1 MKAQRDRCITIS
13 PGASSAS
20 CQQHWRTD
28 DMTVIRDI
36 VDRIGELIDEREK
49 LEVQRDAYRHD
60 GEVDAVIEG
69 INEELHDWDEANG
82 ATLKGL
88 VKELHHIVVEED
100 EYE

>member
-1 MKAQRDRCITIS
+1 
-13 PGASSAS
+13 
-20 CQQHWRTD
+20 
-28 DMTVIRDI
+28 MTVIRDI

-69 INEELHDWDEANG
+69 INEELHDWDEASG

>member
-1 MKAQRDRCITIS
+1 
-13 PGASSAS
+13 
-20 CQQHWRTD
+20 
-28 DMTVIRDI
+28 MTVIRDI
-36 VDRIGELIDEREK
+36 VDRIGELLDEREK